1 MHGGIKSVG
10 GGSGATI
17 GFIGR
22 KREGDEVSGGD
33 GEVSSDINGG
43 GGRTYFGML
52 VGRGLEH
59 R

>member
-1 MHGGIKSVG
+1 MG
-10 GGSGATI
+10 GGSGATV

-22 KREGDEVSGGD
+22 KGEGDEVSGGD
-33 GEVSSDINGG
+33 GEVSGDINGG

-52 VGRGLEH
+52 VGRGMEH